1 MVFTDTVYS
10 VWKDIKDG
18 KKLQVSELTW
28 IRSQWANYRC
38 ENALSQVSQG
48 LFYPLQTPEFLLL
61 VKQPCACKD
70 DTLTH
75 LLPASFPLHTRPDAL
90 TFLPAHLHQQLH
102 PDGRPERQNK
112 HTSEQIHCKLLK
124 REGWCCRSRLLGH
137 SWWDVGVAAVTW
149 QVRSAPPAACLRG
162 SEPPE
167 RWWLSPSLRPR
178 LCGWTRTP
186 DWWWSLWERCRV
198 RWNPDKHQQR
208 CASAPLNLNLKP
220 PHVSSETCSAYRKD
234 QALKRCSVK
243 AIKSALDDF
252 QTSDSYSDRSV

>member
-1 MVFTDTVYS
+1 M
-10 VWKDIKDG
+10 
-18 KKLQVSELTW
+18 
-28 IRSQWANYRC
+28 
-38 ENALSQVSQG
+38 
-48 LFYPLQTPEFLLL
+48 
-61 VKQPCACKD
+61 
-70 DTLTH
+70 TH
-75 LLPASFPLHTRPDAL
+75 LPICCLRAFLFTRGPTPWPSFQPIFISSSTPMEDLRDKTNTPQSKF
-90 TFLPAHLHQQLH
+90 TPQTVKE
-102 PDGRPERQNK
+102 GRMDR
-112 HTSEQIHCKLLK
+112 
-124 REGWCCRSRLLGH
+124 RCCRSRLLGH

-186 DWWWSLWERCRV
+186 DWWWSRWERCRV